1 MITGG
6 GADRVPSVSAVRPV
20 GPAPPPTPAVHP
32 RRLVLGL
39 LALAVPLGVLGGLT
53 DRAVEG
59 SLRQQVAHEVN
70 GQLNTAIEGMEAWV
84 EDSALVARAAAGDA
98 AVVLAVTT
106 GAGVGAAM
114 GPFVHAGGF
123 EGFAIVP
130 GAAEGPALAASGP
143 LRDLWAAPTRGLRQ
157 ALAAAIER
165 SGVQPRATGVAIL
178 VPPFLAAP
186 ERPAMLIG
194 TSLSSSS
201 PGSVGPGDG
210 LKLFLQIPLPRF
222 SRVLQA
228 ARVGASGETYAFDRA
243 GRMLSDSRFK
253 GHLRAA
259 GLLGPSEDSAA
270 FRVSVRDPGVDLTTG
285 KRAATLR
292 ERQPLTAM
300 AARAV
305 AGEDGHDVAG
315 YRDYRGVMVVG
326 AWRWLPHHGFGLT
339 TEIDAEEAFRT
350 MRPIRRFFLGLL
362 LLLGAM
368 ATGLTVL
375 ARINTAARA
384 RVQRA
389 ERQVAELGQYRLL
402 RKLGQG
408 GMGAVYLATHAFLR
422 RPTAIKVL
430 RPDRSGPEFV
440 ARFEREVQS
449 TSELAHVN
457 TVAIYDFGQ
466 TPEGLLYYAM
476 EYLEGANLE
485 QLVQRYGP
493 LPPARVIYL
502 IRQACGSLCEA
513 HGRGLIHR
521 DVKPANL
528 FTCRRGG
535 QSDVVKVLDF
545 GLAKWYR
552 QAAQV
557 TEVATVVGTPEYM
570 APELFESA
578 DAASPQSDIYA
589 VGAVAYYLLTGK
601 RLFEESSLAA
611 LSTAHLSREPVPP
624 SERLGRPIDATLEA
638 VVMSCLAKRPEGRP
652 AGAASLSWLLESSPE
667 AHRWGP
673 HEADAW
679 WTEHEAE
686 LLRAEAEG
694 APPGASVLSPN
705 PHQTPTIARAP

>member
-1 MITGG
+1 M
-6 GADRVPSVSAVRPV
+6 
-20 GPAPPPTPAVHP
+20 
-32 RRLVLGL
+32 LVL
-39 LALAVPLGVLGGLT
+39 LAVAVPLGVLGGLT

-59 SLRQQVAHEVN
+59 SLRLQVAHEVN

-98 AVVLAVTT
+98 AVVLAVST

-123 EGFAIVP
+123 EGFAIVR

-165 SGVQPRATGVAIL
+165 SGVQPRATGGAIF

-194 TSLSSSS
+194 TSLWS
-201 PGSVGPGDG
+201 PSQGSG

-243 GRMLSDSRFK
+243 GRLLSDSRFK

-292 ERQPLTAM
+292 EHQPLTAM

-305 AGEDGHDVAG
+305 AGEDGYDVAG
-315 YRDYRGVMVVG
+315 YRDYRGVIVVG

-384 RVQRA
+384 RVQQA

-422 RPTAIKVL
+422 RPDRHQGAAPRSQRAGVRRALRTRGAVDQRTGPRQHRGHLRFRPDARGAAVL
-430 RPDRSGPEFV
+430 RDGIPGGGELRAAGP
-440 ARFEREVQS
+440 ALR
-449 TSELAHVN
+449 
-457 TVAIYDFGQ
+457 
-466 TPEGLLYYAM
+466 
-476 EYLEGANLE
+476 
-485 QLVQRYGP
+485 
-493 LPPARVIYL
+493 
-502 IRQACGSLCEA
+502 
-513 HGRGLIHR
+513 
-521 DVKPANL
+521 
-528 FTCRRGG
+528 
-535 QSDVVKVLDF
+535 
-545 GLAKWYR
+545 
-552 QAAQV
+552 AA
-557 TEVATVVGTPEYM
+557 
-570 APELFESA
+570 
-578 DAASPQSDIYA
+578 AASA
-589 VGAVAYYLLTGK
+589 G
-601 RLFEESSLAA
+601 
-611 LSTAHLSREPVPP
+611 HLP
-624 SERLGRPIDATLEA
+624 D
-638 VVMSCLAKRPEGRP
+638 
-652 AGAASLSWLLESSPE
+652 
-667 AHRWGP
+667 
-673 HEADAW
+673 
-679 WTEHEAE
+679 
-686 LLRAEAEG
+686 
-694 APPGASVLSPN
+694 PPGVR
-705 PHQTPTIARAP
+705 IAVRGARRAA